1 MLNIEGVMKKSVICF
16 GEKYNSKKELADTY
30 GITDKTLYSRL
41 RRGYTIEEAV
51 TLTKEEA
58 KQHSLKNFGLY
69 NKPLEESEVRKRMK
83 KYGYKIINYTYKNN
97 LTRMLCYDSE
107 GYKVYMCLAGA
118 ETSAQGQR
126 FSVTHNE
133 DNYIYNA
140 NLYAKLHN
148 YQCIVKK
155 WKMGNFNQ
163 PDILCECE
171 CGEEYWCK
179 FNMWKHDHL
188 GLCPTCRKTSSKYEE
203 FVVEFLKENNVEFIR
218 QYRFNDCRNL
228 KPLPFDF
235 YLPKYNYCIEV
246 DGEQHYD
253 KDRAIVSKN
262 DFKNSK
268 EELFNL
274 RIRLDNIKTNYCKNN
289 NIGLLRIPYWE
300 FNANEDY
307 KENIKIILSI

>member
-1 MLNIEGVMKKSVICF
+1 MFNIGEVMKRNIICF
-16 GEKYNSKKELADTY
+16 GKEYKSKKELADNY

-41 RRGYTIEEAV
+41 NRGYTAEEAV

-58 KQHSLKNFGLY
+58 KQHSLENFGSC

-83 KYGYKIINYTYKNN
+83 KYGYDIIDYTYKNN

-107 GYKVYMCLAGA
+107 GYKVYMCLGGA
-118 ETSAQGQR
+118 ETSAQAQR
-126 FSVTHNE
+126 FSVTHNKG
-133 DNYIYNA
+133 NYIYNA

-148 YQCIVKK
+148 YQCTVKD

-171 CGEEYWCK
+171 CGEKYWCK
-179 FNMWKHDHL
+179 FNMWKREHL

-203 FVVEFLKENNVEFIR
+203 FVVEFLKENKIEFIR
-218 QYRFNDCRNL
+218 QYRFDNCRNL

-235 YLPKYNYCIEV
+235 YLPKYNCCIEV

-253 KDRAIVSKN
+253 KDRIIINKSDSN
-262 DFKNSK
+262 NNK
-268 EELFNL
+268 EELFEL
-274 RIRLDNIKTNYCKNN
+274 RVKLDSIKTKYCEDN
-289 NIGLLRIPYWE
+289 NIHLLRIPYWK
-300 FNANEDY
+300 FNKNEDY
-307 KENIKIILSI
+307 KESIKTILNI